1 MSRDDRRE
9 HRELVDLCT
18 VNDPVEAQV
27 LEGLLADREIPC
39 EIVTWHST
47 PLDGIFET
55 QKGHAMVK
63 VFIDHLERAQEVLA
77 DFREQAEESGD

>member
-1 MSRDDRRE
+1 MSQDERHE

-39 EIVTWHST
+39 EVVSWHST
-47 PLDGIFET
+47 PYDGIFES
-55 QKGHAMVK
+55 QKGHARMK
-63 VFIDHLERAQEVLA
+63 VFADDLEKAREVLA
-77 DFREQAEESGD
+77 DFREQADDRGE